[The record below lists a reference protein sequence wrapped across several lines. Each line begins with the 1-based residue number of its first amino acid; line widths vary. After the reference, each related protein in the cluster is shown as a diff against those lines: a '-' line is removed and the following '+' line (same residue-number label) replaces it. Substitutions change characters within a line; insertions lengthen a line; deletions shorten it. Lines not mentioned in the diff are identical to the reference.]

1 MASQNPQIDALLKE
15 LKSLKSAKNFDQLLL
30 RSHEAL
36 DAHPD
41 EVKFL
46 DFLHYAQEHYVNEK
60 LDSQIVDQLIE
71 KKDYVALAAVYQ
83 KLLTILPDSRD
94 LKHRLQKARLKIQ
107 EAHKGELKTFYATAA
122 AHIKELTQ
130 KGEYENAVNACHE
143 ILEQDSE
150 NKTFIHL
157 LVKAD
162 NLLDKEMNKLLELY
176 YKDTIPALYKEY
188 EAKQDQFIKI

>member
-15 LKSLKSAKNFDQLLL
+15 LKDLKSQKNFDQLLL

-36 DAHPD
+36 EAHP
-41 EVKFL
+41 EESKFM
-46 DFLHYAQEHYVNEK
+46 DFLHYAQEHYVKEK

-71 KKDYVALAAVYQ
+71 KKDYAALVAVYQ

-107 EAHKGELKTFYATAA
+107 EVHKDELKTYYANAA
-122 AHIKELTQ
+122 LHIQELTQ

-143 ILEQDSE
+143 ILEQDPE
-150 NKTFIHL
+150 NKTFIRL

-162 NLLDKEMNKLLELY
+162 NLLDKEMNQLLELY
-176 YKDTIPALYKEY
+176 YKDTIPVLYKEY
-188 EAKQDQFIKI
+188 ETKQDQFIKI

>member
-30 RSHEAL
+30 RSQEAL
-36 DAHPD
+36 MAFPD
-41 EVKFL
+41 EADFL
-46 DFLHYAQEHYVNEK
+46 DYLHYAQEHYVKDK

-71 KKDYVALAAVYQ
+71 KKDYAALAAVYQ

-94 LKHRLQKARLKIQ
+94 LKHRLQKARVKIQ
-107 EAHKGELKTFYATAA
+107 EAHRDELKTFYANAEKQ
-122 AHIKELTQ
+122 IKAMVLNGQ
-130 KGEYENAVNACHE
+130 YESAVTACHE
-143 ILEQDSE
+143 ILEQDPE

-162 NLLDKEMNKLLELY
+162 TLLEKEMNDLLEIY
-176 YKDTIPALYKEY
+176 YKETLPVLYKEY
-188 EAKQDQFIKI
+188 DAKHEHFIKI